1 MTPEAAR
8 RTKGGRKRARDIEQ
22 CYYIETYQSPHYPG
36 GTFTAHNNAA
46 HDIRGWA
53 RGGTYL
59 YSFLIKYDRRRSV
72 GLRKRTELL
81 HRKRAWLRRLR
92 KSPAQ

>member
-1 MTPEAAR
+1 MRIIIAAWPCSLASSFFLCVL
-8 RTKGGRKRARDIEQ
+8 KQIFDMGNILHRAIDR
-22 CYYIETYQSPHYPG
+22 
-36 GTFTAHNNAA
+36 
-46 HDIRGWA
+46 
-53 RGGTYL
+53 GTYL